1 MDFVFDDGDAAVVRF
16 VQSQLVGGPKRD
28 IINIAPECSHQIGS
42 PLYHARPAGDFV
54 EDFVDDVIGDD
65 VEEVLA
71 INEIAQRTSNQI
83 KVRRSILVDS
93 VFGHSTLSKRFTGLL
108 RLSERVHVR
117 FRSLAGEL
125 RVTRAQPGA
134 WPFPHHPRGRASILQ
149 GFRIPALNTAP
160 SFFAP
165 PFSQAA

>member
-1 MDFVFDDGDAAVVRF
+1 MDFVFDDGDAAVVRL
-16 VQSQLVGGPKRD
+16 VQNQLIGGSKRD

-42 PLYHARPAGDFV
+42 PLYHARPAGDIV
-54 EDFVDDVIGDD
+54 KDFVDYVVGDD

-108 RLSERVHVR
+108 RLIRTGSCPLWGQQRQINDVRASRLRPR
-117 FRSLAGEL
+117 FRTFAAPRQMSKGAKPVVVYPVDTM
-125 RVTRAQPGA
+125 RVTT
-134 WPFPHHPRGRASILQ
+134 ASM
-149 GFRIPALNTAP
+149 
-160 SFFAP
+160 
-165 PFSQAA
+165 